1 MAKRV
6 VTAECLISTLPTS
19 IQAPVDSTE
28 DLAAASKQR
37 HPLPN
42 NSQDPLELDVQKYW
56 WILSWNWW
64 LLLVWLVSQLLS
76 SKSWASSSPSLSRRL
91 SVEIIKLSDLTSHEE
106 PFRYGSA
113 QVSWDTEDTLISFSL
128 FSILVTHFL
137 SSSPSHIFY
146 VYDLSSIVWSNS
158 MTNITDHHRHIK
170 WHILTKY
177 SSHPVFLLWVALT
190 DHDLFIFTTSLLS
203 RLKHSFISVL
213 YQSLSLHLIKQTNG
227 QRPTETTM
235 TSTWSPHEASY

>member
-106 PFRYGSA
+106 SPL
-113 QVSWDTEDTLISFSL
+113 DTVLLKSLETQKIPSSLSLSLFYPRDTFSILISF
-128 FSILVTHFL
+128 THFL
-137 SSSPSHIFY
+137 C
-146 VYDLSSIVWSNS
+146 
-158 MTNITDHHRHIK
+158 
-170 WHILTKY
+170 
-177 SSHPVFLLWVALT
+177 LWP
-190 DHDLFIFTTSLLS
+190 
-203 RLKHSFISVL
+203 VL
-213 YQSLSLHLIKQTNG
+213 YCMK
-227 QRPTETTM
+227 
-235 TSTWSPHEASY
+235 